1 MNEQDLHPYQK
12 HCVQHIIN
20 NTRCGLFLDMG
31 LGKTVTTLTAFNLLK
46 YDYVEITRALV
57 IAPKRIVDSVW
68 DVEAEKWSH
77 LQDLTFSKI
86 VGTPR
91 QRRQALYKQADIYLV
106 SRDNI
111 AWLCEQLN
119 GEFPF
124 DMLIIDELS
133 SFKSYKTKR
142 FKALKSY
149 VRYAK
154 RFVGL
159 TGTPAP
165 NSLID
170 LWPQIYLMDFGK
182 RLGHTITAYRE
193 RFFSPDKTQNHIVY
207 SYTLNPGAADII
219 QSNISDICISLSA
232 EDYLNMP
239 DFIENDIELSL
250 TPELKEKYK
259 TFEKEKIFE
268 VFDNFKIDD
277 DSLEIPAVSATALSN
292 KLLQFANGAMYTP
305 DNCIIDIHDIKLEA
319 LENILEEANG
329 EPVLV
334 AWTYRFDR
342 DKILE
347 RFKDYQPRRLN
358 NAKDI
363 EDWNAGKIKLML
375 LHPASGGH
383 GLNLQKGGHI
393 IVWYGLTWSLEL
405 YQQLNARLYRQGQTK
420 PVIVHRLI
428 MKGTH
433 DVDVARAII
442 DKNTG
447 QKALLD
453 SLKAKIEFYLKNTK
467 G

>member
-1 MNEQDLHPYQK
+1 MNRNDLHPYQE
-12 HCVQHIIN
+12 HCIKHIIDN
-20 NTRCGLFLDMG
+20 PRCGLFLDMG
-31 LGKTVTTLTAFNLLK
+31 LGKTVTTLTAFQVLK
-46 YDYVEITRALV
+46 YDYVEVTKALV
-57 IAPKRIVDSVW
+57 IAPKRIVESVW
-68 DVEAEKWSH
+68 EEEAKLWDH
-77 LQDLTFSKI
+77 LKDLTFSKI
-86 VGTPR
+86 IGTEK
-91 QRRQALYKQADIYLV
+91 QRKAALLRRADIYLI

-111 AWLCEQLN
+111 TWLCESLG

-142 FKALKSY
+142 FKSLKSY
-149 VRYAK
+149 ARCAS

-170 LWPQIYLMDFGK
+170 LWPQIYFMDYGK
-182 RLGHTITAYRE
+182 RLGRTISDYRS
-193 RFFSPDKTQNHIVY
+193 RFFTPDKMQNHVVF
-207 SYTLNPGAADII
+207 SYALNPNAADTIRA
-219 QSNISDICISLSA
+219 SISDICISLSA
-232 EDYLNMP
+232 ADYLQLP
-239 DFIENDIELSL
+239 ALIENDIKLEL

-268 VFDNFKIDD
+268 IFEGFDINTDD
-277 DSLEIPAVSATALSN
+277 NEIPAVSATALSN

-305 DNCIIDIHDIKLEA
+305 DHEVINIHDIKLDA
-319 LENILEEANG
+319 LDSIMEEANG
-329 EPVLV
+329 EPVIV
-334 AWTYRFDR
+334 AWSYRFDCDR
-342 DKILE
+342 IME
-347 RFKDYQPRRLN
+347 RFKAYSPRCLVDQ
-358 NAKDI
+358 KDI
-363 EDWNAGKIKLML
+363 DDWNAGKIKMLL

-420 PVIVHRLI
+420 PVMIHRLI

-433 DVDVARAII
+433 DVDVARAIV

-453 SLKAKIEFYLKNTK
+453 SLKAKIEYYLKNR
-467 G
+467 